1 MTTPYSAA
9 NSMSGYLYQVR
20 YALLFLLQ
28 KMEHEP
34 DGVISLETRDDI
46 VFEKNGDAREL
57 IQLKHTIKATAD
69 LSNRSSDLWKTLR
82 IWSEDVVS
90 NPSSSPRFILV
101 TSGAVSSGSIAE
113 MLKAGQTRSVVDA
126 GAELDKIVRSF
137 KKADANADYYSA
149 YKNLTVEQRT
159 KVIERITILDSVA
172 DVVDISKEIDGRLR
186 ISCREE
192 HLSSMAQSVEGWWFR
207 RSVLALQG
215 TGAQRKIHSREVS
228 SAINDARDRL
238 MPDNLPVDF
247 AKELNLTASD
257 VPENERR
264 FIKQLE
270 LITLSDVRIRSAIS
284 DYHRA
289 FHQRHKWVTDRLI
302 VNMQLSDYE
311 ERLFREWQEL
321 YQSMVEDGIPPDDD
335 ACAKRGRQL
344 FNDVQ
349 RLDLNIRDRFSE
361 AFLMRGSYH
370 MLANREQPPLGW
382 HPKFV
387 EKLQELAARA
397 VGAKS

>member
-1 MTTPYSAA
+1 
-9 NSMSGYLYQVR
+9 
-20 YALLFLLQ
+20 
-28 KMEHEP
+28 
-34 DGVISLETRDDI
+34 
-46 VFEKNGDAREL
+46 
-57 IQLKHTIKATAD
+57 
-69 LSNRSSDLWKTLR
+69 
-82 IWSEDVVS
+82 
-90 NPSSSPRFILV
+90 
-101 TSGAVSSGSIAE
+101 
-113 MLKAGQTRSVVDA
+113 
-126 GAELDKIVRSF
+126 
-137 KKADANADYYSA
+137 
-149 YKNLTVEQRT
+149 
-159 KVIERITILDSVA
+159 
-172 DVVDISKEIDGRLR
+172 
-186 ISCREE
+186 
-192 HLSSMAQSVEGWWFR
+192 MAQSVEGWWFR